1 MRQTISILTLAAVLL
16 TACAPAATPT
26 DGGVGLAPSLAPTIA
41 PTEAGV
47 GLAPTVPPAPS
58 AEPPTAAP
66 APTEAPTVA
75 PQPTAMVIQDTRP
88 MVDVFKV
95 SDPTTVNL
103 AAGAPQL
110 VEFFAFW

>member
-1 MRQTISILTLAAVLL
+1 MRKTISTLTLAAVLL
-16 TACAPAATPT
+16 AACAPAPTPA

-47 GLAPTVPPAPS
+47 GFAPTLPPAPT

-66 APTEAPTVA
+66 APTAAPTAA
-75 PQPTAMVIQDTRP
+75 PQPTAMVIQDTRSV
-88 MVDVFKV
+88 VDGFKV

-103 AAGAPQL
+103 AAGAPQF